1 MSTVKNLQSG
11 ILAYL
16 KRRHAGQEKAVP
28 SRALEARFCVSGA
41 TNRRAV
47 RALRRQGEPV
57 CSDRLGY
64 YYAANAPELWRVISG
79 MEGSLAA
86 SAQVVRGLR
95 KSAAGMPDTG
105 QTRLD
110 E

>member
-41 TNRRAV
+41 
-47 RALRRQGEPV
+47 
-57 CSDRLGY
+57 S
-64 YYAANAPELWRVISG
+64 NAPELWRVIGG
-79 MEGSLAA
+79 MEGRLAG

-95 KSAAGMPDTG
+95 KSAAGMPDIG